1 MTNKIRNS
9 FGGPSRN
16 RRTDR
21 YGGGGTR
28 VQRPMNDAITDG
40 THRRHLANTS
50 ERPVRGGDAASRQ
63 IAFAAN
69 RQRTGRLLISVNTV
83 A

>member
-9 FGGPSRN
+9 FGGPSGN

-21 YGGGGTR
+21 WGGTR
-28 VQRPMNDAITDG
+28 GVQRPMNDAITDG

-50 ERPVRGGDAASRQ
+50 ERPVRSGDAASRQ

-69 RQRTGRLLISVNTV
+69 RPRTGRLLISVNTV